1 MQTQDLESV
10 TKAEPNEQLDVHERQ
25 TYQAPSLVRL
35 DLAHTEAGGPGLG
48 DASILS

>member
-1 MQTQDLESV
+1 MQTQDLESA
-10 TKAEPNEQLDVHERQ
+10 TTAEPNEQLYTHERLP
-25 TYQAPSLVRL
+25 YQAPSLIQL

>member
-1 MQTQDLESV
+1 MQPQEIEGV
-10 TKAEPNEQLDVHERQ
+10 TEPNEQLDTRERQ

>member
-1 MQTQDLESV
+1 MQPHEIESV
-10 TKAEPNEQLDVHERQ
+10 TEPNEQLEARERQ
-25 TYQAPSLVRL
+25 PYQAPSLVRL